1 MSNALDRSSA
11 YAPPRY
17 PAHLVSSRRLP
28 DGTPIIIRPIHPD
41 DDASE
46 RIFIDGLSSDTRY
59 NRLLGARKLT
69 PEEIRRL
76 THIDYDREMAF
87 IAVSVNHWQ
96 ARLLGVARYVRDEG
110 SCGAEFALV
119 VADAWQHKGLGT
131 LLLGTLL
138 RHAHASGIERLH
150 GITLATNQ
158 AMQEVARKLGFVRT
172 HDPRDATVRRVEKTL
187 AFGVPPA
194 TAYSG
199 AGHYTVAAAND
210 DGITPSNPP
219 CVPESIR
226 DGTEDGTETASNQ
239 RVGSGRR

>member
-11 YAPPRY
+11 YAPARY

-28 DGTPIIIRPIHPD
+28 DDTPIIIRPIHPD
-41 DDASE
+41 DDAIE

-59 NRLLGARKLT
+59 NRLLSGRKLT

-76 THIDYDREMAF
+76 TRIDYDREMAF
-87 IAVSVNHWQ
+87 IAESVNHWQ

-138 RHAHASGIERLH
+138 RHAHASGIARLH

-158 AMQEVARKLGFVRT
+158 AMQELARKLGFARM
-172 HDPRDATVRRVEKTL
+172 HDAHDATVRRLEKTL
-187 AFGVPPA
+187 ALGVSPA
-194 TAYSG
+194 AAYLS
-199 AGHYTVAAAND
+199 AGHHAVAAND
-210 DGITPSNPP
+210 DRITPSNPP
-219 CVPESIR
+219 WSPESFEGGTNN
-226 DGTEDGTETASNQ
+226 GTEAAANQ
-239 RVGSGRR
+239 RVGRVCR